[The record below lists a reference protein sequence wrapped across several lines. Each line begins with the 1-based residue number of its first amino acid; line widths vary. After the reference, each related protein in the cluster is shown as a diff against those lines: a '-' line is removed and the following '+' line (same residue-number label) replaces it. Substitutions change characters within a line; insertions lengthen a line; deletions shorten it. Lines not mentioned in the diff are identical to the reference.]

1 MGRGEAGREAIG
13 KCLSKWSMTTTLN
26 GSDCDSLWKIPLEMQ
41 REMQWEIGDVA
52 RRGGKSKS
60 KSQLV
65 VATIVRCI
73 TRVVAA
79 AATTIVV
86 T

>member
-1 MGRGEAGREAIG
+1 
-13 KCLSKWSMTTTLN
+13 
-26 GSDCDSLWKIPLEMQ
+26 MQ

-73 TRVVAA
+73 IRLVAA

>member
-1 MGRGEAGREAIG
+1 MEYDDNSQRKRLQFVVE
-13 KCLSKWSMTTTLN
+13 
-26 GSDCDSLWKIPLEMQ
+26 IPLEMQ

-73 TRVVAA
+73 IRLVAA